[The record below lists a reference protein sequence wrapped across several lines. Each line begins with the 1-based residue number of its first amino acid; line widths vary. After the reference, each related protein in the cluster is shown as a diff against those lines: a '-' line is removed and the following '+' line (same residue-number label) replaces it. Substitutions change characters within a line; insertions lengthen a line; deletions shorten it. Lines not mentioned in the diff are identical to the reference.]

1 MLEEKGLLVE
11 DIDTGNFIKKVIEES
26 KNKPVIVDFWATW
39 CNPCKQLTPI
49 LEKIVMQMSGK
60 VKLVKIDIDQNQ
72 SLAQQM
78 QIQSVPTVLAFFEG
92 KPVNGFAGMKSE
104 EEVLNFIKEVST
116 LSEHSSDDLKNL
128 GRLLDEAEKKL
139 QDKDYETASYEFSS
153 LLGESIPK
161 DLMVRAI
168 SGLGK
173 CYLGLN
179 QFKELTELIDQLEDD
194 IKKESDIVDLIK
206 SKNYL
211 ENMDAQ
217 EVSALEVKFRENP
230 DDLSIRYELAKS
242 QIINK
247 DYSEAINNLLFIIG
261 KNKDWNKNKAKE
273 ELLNIFSL
281 LGDSNPLTLE
291 GRSKLSNLIFK

>member
-1 MLEEKGLLVE
+1 MLEEQSQIIQ
-11 DIDTGNFIKKVIEES
+11 DINTSNFINKVIEES
-26 KNKPVIVDFWATW
+26 KKNPVIVDFWATW

-49 LEKIVMQMSGK
+49 LEKVVLQMNGK

-92 KPVNGFAGMKSE
+92 KPINGFAGMKSE
-104 EEVLNFIKEVST
+104 EEVLNFITEVAT
-116 LSEHSSDDLKNL
+116 LSGHSSDGLKNISS
-128 GRLLDEAEKKL
+128 LLDEAEKKL
-139 QDKDYETASYEFSS
+139 QEKDYETAIYEFSS

-173 CYLGLN
+173 CYIGLN
-179 QFKELTELIDQLEDD
+179 QFKELTELINTLEDN
-194 IKKESDIVDLIK
+194 IKKESEIVDLIK
-206 SKNYL
+206 SKDYL
-211 ENMDAQ
+211 ENMDVQ
-217 EVSALEVKFRENP
+217 EDSELEKKFKKNP
-230 DDLSIRYELAKS
+230 NDLNIRYELAKS

-247 DYSEAINNLLFIIG
+247 DYSEAINNLLFIIE
-261 KNKDWNKNKAKE
+261 KNKGWKDNKAKT

-281 LGDSNPLTLE
+281 LGDSDPLTME
-291 GRSKLSNLIFK
+291 GRSRLSNLIFK

>member
-1 MLEEKGLLVE
+1 MLEERSQIIQDSG
-11 DIDTGNFIKKVIEES
+11 TSNFINKVIEES
-26 KNKPVIVDFWATW
+26 KKNPVIVDFWATW

-49 LEKIVMQMSGK
+49 LEKVVLQMNGK
-60 VKLVKIDIDQNQ
+60 VKLVKVDIDQNQ

-92 KPVNGFAGMKSE
+92 KPINGFAGMKSE
-104 EEVLNFIKEVST
+104 EEVINFVEEVATMSG
-116 LSEHSSDDLKNL
+116 HSSEDLKNIND
-128 GRLLDEAEKKL
+128 LLDEAEKKL

-161 DLMVRAI
+161 DLMIRAI

-179 QFKELTELIDQLEDD
+179 QFSELNELIDTLEDNV
-194 IKKESDIVDLIK
+194 KKESEIIELIK
-206 SKNYL
+206 SKEYL
-211 ENMDAQ
+211 ENMDVQ
-217 EVSALEVKFRENP
+217 KDSELEIKFKENP
-230 DDLSIRYELAKS
+230 NDLNTRYELAKS

-247 DYSEAINNLLFIIG
+247 DYSESINNLLFIIE
-261 KNKDWNKNKAKE
+261 KNKDWNNNKAKT

-281 LGDSNPLTLE
+281 LGDSDPLTMN
-291 GRSKLSNLIFK
+291 GRSRLSNLIFK